1 MPERTYPR
9 IIISGVRGGS
19 GKTTVSLAIIS
30 NLIRKGLRVI
40 PFKKGP
46 DYIDTAWLSFF
57 AKNPCYNLDPFMIPE
72 DRIIH
77 SFIRHFSGDIA
88 VIEGN
93 RGIHDGMDATGSMS
107 TARLAKLLDA
117 PVILVV
123 DCTKITRTVAA
134 IVLGCMNLD
143 RDVMI
148 RGVILNQ
155 VSSRRHESVI
165 KESIERYCTIPV
177 LGSIPRLPLNEIP
190 ERHMGLTPFFEFQDV
205 ERIVVSMERL
215 GEYIDIDEILRIA
228 QDVKPLGSVEIKE
241 RMARDI
247 NDMDVAIGIVR
258 DSAFQFY
265 YEENIETLK
274 DMGARIVEI
283 NALRDRSLP
292 DIDCLYIGGGFPET
306 NAVRLADN
314 REFIDS
320 LRKNIEAGL
329 PVYAECGGM
338 MYLGRSIIIGDKRYP
353 MAGVIPVDFKINP
366 SPVAHGYTIV
376 EVSGE
381 NPFYPQGAVIRGH
394 EFHYSGEIGSDELRM
409 CFTMKRGKGIRNNMD
424 GIVYKNVLATYTHVH
439 AYGTPEWTEGML
451 RIAGRYR
458 TQRILRKQG

>member
-1 MPERTYPR
+1 MPERIYPR

-19 GKTTVSLAIIS
+19 GKTTVSLATIS

-72 DRIIH
+72 DKIIY
-77 SFIRHFSGDIA
+77 SFIRHFAGDIA

-123 DCTKITRTVAA
+123 DCTKITRTAA
-134 IVLGCMNLD
+134 ALVLGCMHLD

-148 RGVILNQ
+148 KGVILNQ
-155 VSSRRHESVI
+155 VSSKRHESVI

-177 LGSIPRLPLNEIP
+177 LGSIPRLSHNEIP
-190 ERHMGLTPFFEFQDV
+190 ERHMGLTPFYEFQDV
-205 ERIVVSMERL
+205 ERIKVLMERL
-215 GEYIDIDEILRIA
+215 GEYIDIDGILRIA
-228 QDVKPLGSVEIKE
+228 MDVKPIRLVDIKVT
-241 RMARDI
+241 RDM
-247 NDMDVAIGIVR
+247 DTLDVAIGIVR

-265 YEENIETLK
+265 YEENIESLK

-283 NALRDRSLP
+283 NALENKSLP

-306 NAVRLADN
+306 NALRLAEN
-314 REFIDS
+314 REFINS
-320 LRKNIEAGL
+320 LRKSIESGL

-338 MYLGRSIIIGDKRYP
+338 MYLGRSIVIKDKRYP
-353 MAGVIPVDFKINP
+353 MAGILPVDFKIN
-366 SPVAHGYTIV
+366 SYPVAHGYTIL
-376 EVSGE
+376 EVSDE
-381 NPFYPQGAVIRGH
+381 NPFYPSGTIIRGH
-394 EFHYSGEIGSDELRM
+394 EFHYSGEIGFDNLRM
-409 CFTMKRGKGIRNNMD
+409 CFTMKRGKGIRDSMD
-424 GIVYKNVLATYTHVH
+424 GIVYKNILATYTHVH

-451 RIAGRYR
+451 RVAGRYR
-458 TQRILRKQG
+458 VQRMLKKHK